1 MSDRKTSALP
11 SMSISLNSDA
21 RMRNRGFTW
30 IGVSFPELHGLL
42 RDHYQSNHVLC
53 NGYSIVGL
61 QCMKNPL
68 RGAKCKEF
76 LTIHPSLLLGGF
88 FFVRVRVATS
98 AIHWTAD
105 RDHDWPSVSV
115 RSHTGPLIDM
125 RCRWERI
132 AIYLD

>member
-21 RMRNRGFTW
+21 RVRNRGFTW

-42 RDHYQSNHVLC
+42 RDHYQSNHVLS
-53 NGYSIVGL
+53 NGYSIVSL
-61 QCMKNPL
+61 QYMKNLL

-76 LTIHPSLLLGGF
+76 QIIHPSILLGGL

-98 AIHWTAD
+98 SIHWTAD
-105 RDHDWPSVSV
+105 HDHDWPSASV

-125 RCRWERI
+125 RCRWERN
-132 AIYLD
+132 AMYLD